1 MKRNIIFL
9 IGALVCFSV
18 ACKKDFLNHPSTT
31 GPTTDNYYN
40 NAEQVN
46 GATGILYNNVWGDW
60 FDKAFSSVG
69 DLLGGTITGTQ
80 GNDQYNS
87 FYNFNIQS
95 TDGLVSSTWNSCYK
109 AAGQASVLIQ
119 TFKDKKALLGGGDNT
134 VFLDKGIAEARFIR
148 GFAYFYIGR
157 TFGDAP
163 IVDNPLDLTKPGA
176 YLVPKYHQKDVLRF
190 ALEDLQAAADA
201 LPVVAAQDGRVTK
214 YAALG
219 LMAKVYLYMKD
230 YPNAAAKAKLVI
242 DYSKGAGNG
251 ILGLN
256 DDYNA
261 MFTSSTVANKK
272 NKENLFSLRWLS
284 EMGWNGGNRFSIYAA
299 PQPLVHPKP
308 TGASGYSAIVP
319 SFDML
324 DPATGYETADKRRG
338 WSVMQQGFHKDL
350 WKNDNFPNG
359 FTYDTTGK
367 ATDDHF
373 IFTGT
378 RSNIQKYIVGP
389 SRGTDE
395 PVTPDGHT
403 SMPTYILR
411 YADVLLIYAE
421 AVLGGA
427 GSTADAGALE
437 AFNKVHNRA
446 GLTSLT
452 SINIDDILHERKVEF
467 AFEGDYW
474 FDIQRQGFAKAQQ
487 IIASQERGTLDGNGK
502 LTSFKATLNSAAQ
515 LFLPI
520 PQAETAQD
528 PKLLEP
534 AVDYYK

>member
-1 MKRNIIFL
+1 MKIKIIFL
-9 IGALVCFSV
+9 LGALVCFGT

-31 GPTTDNYYN
+31 GPTTDNYYT

-60 FDKAFSSVG
+60 FDKAFISVG
-69 DLLGGTITGTQ
+69 DLLGGTVTGTQ

-119 TFKDKKALLGGGDNT
+119 TFKDKKALLGGANT
-134 VFLDKGIAEARFIR
+134 EFLDRGIAEARFIR

-190 ALEDLQAAADA
+190 ALEDLQAAADN
-201 LPVVAAQDGRVTK
+201 LPEVAVQDGRVTK
-214 YAALG
+214 YSALG
-219 LMAKVYLYMKD
+219 MMAKIYLYLKD
-230 YPNAAAKAKLVI
+230 YPNAAVKAKQVI
-242 DYSKGAGNG
+242 DYSKGAGASV
-251 ILGLN
+251 LGLN
-256 DDYNA
+256 PDYNA
-261 MFTSSTVANKK
+261 MFTSSTVANVK
-272 NKENLFSLRWLS
+272 NKENLFSLRWLAS
-284 EMGWNGGNRFSIYAA
+284 MGWNGGNRFSIYVA
-299 PQPLVHPKP
+299 PQPLVKPLP
-308 TGASGYSAIVP
+308 TGGNGYSAVVP

-324 DPATGYETADKRRG
+324 NAATGYETADKRRG
-338 WSVMQQGFHKDL
+338 WSVIQQGFHKAE
-350 WKNDNFPNG
+350 WVNVNFPTG
-359 FTYDTTGK
+359 FTYDTTGR

-378 RSNIQKYIVGP
+378 RSNIQKYVVGP
-389 SRGTDE
+389 NRANE

-437 AFNKVHNRA
+437 AFNAVHNRA

-452 SINIDDILHERKVEF
+452 SITNDDILHERKVEF

-474 FDIQRQGFAKAQQ
+474 FDVQRQGFAKAQQ
-487 IIASQERGTLDGNGK
+487 IIASQERGTVNSNGQ
-502 LTSFKATLNSAAQ
+502 LTSFKATISSAAQ

-520 PQAETAQD
+520 PQSETVQD

>member
-1 MKRNIIFL
+1 MKRKIIFL
-9 IGALVCFSV
+9 LGAIACFGI

-31 GPTTDNYYN
+31 APTTDNYYN

-46 GATGILYNNVWGDW
+46 GATGILYNAVWGDW
-60 FDKAFSSVG
+60 FDKAFTSVG
-69 DLLGGTITGTQ
+69 DLLGGTVTGTQ

-87 FYNFNIQS
+87 FYNFNIQG

-119 TFKDKKALLGGGDNT
+119 TFRAKKELLGGANT
-134 VFLDKGIAEARFIR
+134 EFLDRGIAEARFIR

-157 TFGDAP
+157 AFGDAP

-190 ALEDLQAAADA
+190 ALEDLQAAADN
-201 LPVVAAQDGRVTK
+201 LPEIAAQDGRVTK

-219 LMAKVYLYMKD
+219 LQAKIYLYMKD
-230 YPNAAAKAKLVI
+230 YPNAAAKAKQVI
-242 DYSKGAGNG
+242 DYANGAGASV
-251 ILGLN
+251 LGLN

-308 TGASGYSAIVP
+308 TGGSGYSAVVP

-324 DPATGYETADKRRG
+324 NPATGYETADKRRG
-338 WSVMQQGFHKDL
+338 WSVMQQGFHRDL
-350 WKNDNFPNG
+350 WKNDSFPNG
-359 FTYDTTGK
+359 FTYDTTGR

-389 SRGTDE
+389 NRGADE

-421 AVLGGA
+421 AVLAGG
-427 GSTADAGALE
+427 GSTSDAGALE

-452 SINIDDILHERKVEF
+452 VLTNKDILHERKVEF

-474 FDIQRQGFAKAQQ
+474 FDIQRQGFNDAKS
-487 IIASQERGTLDGNGK
+487 IIASQERGTLNSNGQ
-502 LTSFKATLNSAAQ
+502 LTSFKATLSSAAQ

-520 PQAETAQD
+520 PQAETVQD